1 MIIGKYGLKNGKI
14 VRLKNLKLPFFDL
27 GFLRGYS
34 VFQFMEAHNGA
45 IFYEKDRI
53 KNLFNYCKEALINI
67 GGVDYIQKLPALL
80 KKLIEKNK
88 LKNSSVFIRVDI
100 TAGLT
105 SDSFRPAKNSLPN
118 CLVFCLKS
126 SHKKEPLSLFT
137 YKYERPAAEAKK
149 SQDYFLAEILLKN
162 SPYDDVLYI
171 DGKGNVLETSRK
183 NIFIAKN
190 GVVKTP
196 AKGIL
201 KGLTRSIVLNLL
213 RKSGEFKVKEADI
226 ALDELYGADE
236 VFITS
241 TSFGVF
247 PVGRIDKKKFKSP
260 GEITERLQE
269 IYSNH
274 KREYYKKLGI
284 EI

>member
-14 VRLKNLKLPFFDL
+14 VRLKDLKLPFFDL

-34 VFQFMEAHNGA
+34 VFQFMEVQGGV
-45 IFYEKDRI
+45 IFYEKERI

-67 GGVDYIQKLPALL
+67 GDVDYIQNLPKLL

-88 LKNSSVFIRVDI
+88 LANSPVFIRVDI

-105 SDSFRPAKNSLPN
+105 SDSFHPDKNSLPN

-126 SHKKEPLSLFT
+126 FHKKEPLSLFS
-137 YKYERPAAEAKK
+137 YKYERPAAGAKK

-171 DGKGNVLETSRK
+171 DGNGNVLETSRK
-183 NIFIAKN
+183 NIFIVKN
-190 GVVKTP
+190 GVIKTP

-213 RKSGEFKVKEADI
+213 KKSGKFKVKEEDI
-226 ALDELYGADE
+226 ALEELYNADE
-236 VFITS
+236 IFITS

-247 PVGRIDKKKFKSP
+247 SVGQVDKKKFKSP
-260 GEITERLQE
+260 GEITEQIKE
-269 IYSNH
+269 IYLNH

>member
-14 VRLKNLKLPFFDL
+14 VRLKDLKLPFFDL

-34 VFQFMEAHNGA
+34 VFQFMEAHNGV
-45 IFYEKDRI
+45 IFYEKERI
-53 KNLFNYCKEALINI
+53 RNLFNYCKEALINI
-67 GGVDYIQKLPALL
+67 NSVDYIQNLPLLL
-80 KKLIEKNK
+80 KKLIKKNK
-88 LKNSSVFIRVDI
+88 LGKSSVFIRVDI

-105 SDSFRPAKNSLPN
+105 SDSFHPAQNSLPN

-126 SHKKEPLSLFT
+126 SHEKEPLSLFT

-162 SPYDDVLYI
+162 SLYDDVLYI
-171 DGKGNVLETSRK
+171 DGNGNVLETSRK
-183 NIFIAKN
+183 NIFIVKN
-190 GVVKTP
+190 GVIKTP

-201 KGLTRSIVLNLL
+201 KGLTRGIVLNLL
-213 RKSGEFKVKEADI
+213 KKSGKFKVKEKDI
-226 ALDELYGADE
+226 ALEELYNADE
-236 VFITS
+236 IFITS

-247 PVGRIDKKKFKSP
+247 PVGQVDKKKFKSP
-260 GEITERLQE
+260 GKTTEQIKE

-274 KREYYKKLGI
+274 KREYYKKSGI